1 MNTSP
6 HSIRARLHAR
16 PPALTTV
23 RPSFPECANY
33 EVRNDID
40 WRDDRYSIH
49 TESQCVVSG
58 LSSFQ
63 ALSLMSHF
71 KSLEQK

>member
-1 MNTSP
+1 MNISKN
-6 HSIRARLHAR
+6 SIRATLHAR
-16 PPALTTV
+16 PPALPTI
-23 RPSFPECANY
+23 RPNFPHCANY

-49 TESQCVVSG
+49 TETNCVVSG